1 MLNESIRFL
10 DDRLYVDNVELGAL
24 GDQFGTPLY
33 VYSLR
38 RIAANYRAIAAAFA
52 PLGAEIH
59 FSAKSNGNLAVLETL
74 VKEGAGI
81 DAVSAGEAYRALRA
95 GCAPAKIVFAGVG
108 KTFAELQWAVEHGL
122 GWFNV
127 ENELELEYLNRI
139 ASQTGTRIRA
149 ALRLNPDVTANTHPY
164 IATGHGAAKFGLT
177 ADVVDAVLAR
187 RSSYPHVDI
196 TGLHLHIGSQLGD
209 TQATGKAVDTAVAI
223 AKQHDG
229 ITTLNV
235 GGGLP
240 LAYDPHSQL
249 PSPHEFMDVLA
260 QRAAGFQLLLEPGRS
275 ISGDAGVLLTTV
287 LYVKHQGG
295 QRIVIADGSMTELL
309 RPALY
314 GAKHAIVPVA
324 ARGESISPAQI
335 VGPVCESSDVLGRDV
350 PLPALAPGDLLAVL
364 DAGAYGMVMAS
375 NYNARVRPAEI
386 VIETD
391 GSTVRV
397 ARRRE
402 TWDDLLLC
410 EV

>member
-1 MLNESIRFL
+1 MLNESIRFQDEL
-10 DDRLYVDNVELGAL
+10 LYADAVELGAL
-24 GDQFGTPLY
+24 ARRFGTPLY

-38 RIAANYRAIAAAFA
+38 RIVANYRAIAQAFE

-59 FSAKSNGNLAVLETL
+59 FSAKSNGNLAVLEAL

-95 GCAPAKIVFAGVG
+95 GCEPQKIVFAGVG
-108 KTFAELQWAVEHGL
+108 KTVAELQWAVEQRI

-127 ENELELEYLNRI
+127 ENELELDYLNAI
-139 ASQTGTRIRA
+139 AHKAGTRIRV

-177 ADVVDAVLAR
+177 AEVVDAILTR
-187 RSSYPHVDI
+187 RATYPNVDI
-196 TGLHLHIGSQLGD
+196 AGLHVHVGSQLGD
-209 TQATGKAVDTAVAI
+209 TQATVKAVDIAVAI
-223 AKQHDG
+223 ARQHAE

-240 LAYDPHSQL
+240 VAYDADSQL
-249 PSPHEFMDVLA
+249 PSPREFMEVLA
-260 QRAAGFQLLLEPGRS
+260 QRAQGFNILLEPGRS
-275 ISGDAGVLLTTV
+275 ISADAGVLLTSV
-287 LYVKHQGG
+287 LYVKQHGG
-295 QRIVIADGSMTELL
+295 QRILIVDGSMTELL

-324 ARGESISPAQI
+324 ARGDAVGPAQI

-350 PLPALAPGDLLAVL
+350 PLPTLEPGDLLAVL
-364 DAGAYGMVMAS
+364 DTGAYGMVMAS

-386 VIETD
+386 VIEAD

-410 EV
+410 EA

>member
-10 DDRLYVDNVELGAL
+10 DDRLYVDDVELGAL
-24 GDQFGTPLY
+24 GAQFGTPLY

-38 RIAANYRAIAAAFA
+38 RIAANYRAIATAFT
-52 PLGAEIH
+52 PLDAEIH
-59 FSAKSNGNLAVLETL
+59 FSAKSNGNLAILETL
-74 VKEGAGI
+74 VKQGAGI

-108 KTFAELQWAVEHGL
+108 KTYAEIKWAVEQQI

-127 ENELELEYLNRI
+127 ENELELEYLNTI
-139 ASQTGTRIRA
+139 AGQAGTRVRV

-177 ADVVDAVLAR
+177 GDVVDAILAR
-187 RSSYPHVDI
+187 RQQYAHIDI
-196 TGLHLHIGSQLGD
+196 EGLHLHIGSQLGD
-209 TQATGKAVDTAVAI
+209 TEATGKAVDTATSI
-223 AKQHDG
+223 AKQHAG

-240 LAYDPHSQL
+240 LAYDPHSHL
-249 PSPHEFMDVLA
+249 PSPREFMDVLA
-260 QRAAGFQLLLEPGRS
+260 QRAAGFHILLEPGRS
-275 ISGDAGVLLTTV
+275 ISGDAGVLLTSV

-295 QRIVIADGSMTELL
+295 QHIVIVDGSMTELL

-314 GAKHAIVPVA
+314 GAKHAIVPVI
-324 ARGESISPAQI
+324 ARGESIGPVQV

-350 PLPALAPGDLLAVL
+350 PLPALEPGDLVAVL

-391 GSTVRV
+391 GSTVHV